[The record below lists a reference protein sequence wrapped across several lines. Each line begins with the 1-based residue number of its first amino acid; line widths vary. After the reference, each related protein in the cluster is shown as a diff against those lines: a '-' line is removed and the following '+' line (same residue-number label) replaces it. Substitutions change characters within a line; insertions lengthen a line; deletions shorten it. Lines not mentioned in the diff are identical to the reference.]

1 MPRYDLQVHPPAPFV
16 DVQITNPVTGESLS
30 LRAKLDTD
38 ASMSVL
44 PESTAEDL
52 SLEPMGFM
60 QCYGYDG
67 SESTRP
73 TYFVSLQAMD
83 LTVPLLETVSAPRDN
98 VLLGRDVL
106 NQFNIILRG
115 KELTFE
121 MVDP

>member
-1 MPRYDLQVHPPAPFV
+1 MPSYNLQIRPPAPFV
-16 DVQITNPVTGESLS
+16 DVQITNPDTGEALVC
-30 LRAKLDTD
+30 RAKLDTG

-44 PESTAEDL
+44 PESTTVDL

-67 SESTRP
+67 RESARP
-73 TYFVSLQAMD
+73 IYFVALQVVD
-83 LTVPLLETVSAPRDN
+83 YLIPVLQTVSAPRHD

-106 NQFNIILRG
+106 NHFNITLRG
-115 KELTFE
+115 KDLSFE